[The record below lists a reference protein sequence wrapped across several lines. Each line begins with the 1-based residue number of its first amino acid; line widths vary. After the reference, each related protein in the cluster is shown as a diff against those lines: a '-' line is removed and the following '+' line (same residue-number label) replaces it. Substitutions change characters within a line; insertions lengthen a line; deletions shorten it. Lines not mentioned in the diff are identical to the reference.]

1 MDWIKELNE
10 NKDIIINDFKDYL
23 FEEYT
28 EFYNNLDNFIL
39 SKDFRSFGIELL
51 AEQYINNYITSLHYD
66 IQQETECYAEQ
77 LNIENEIL
85 KILCEYLGV
94 DTNGD

>member
-28 EFYNNLDNFIL
+28 EFYNNLDDFIL
-39 SKDFRSFGIELL
+39 GKNFNNELSVK
-51 AEQYINNYITSLHYD
+51 QYIKEYIVSLHYD

-77 LNIENEIL
+77 LRIENEIS
-85 KILCEYLGV
+85 KILYEYLGV

>member
-77 LNIENEIL
+77 LNIENEIS